1 MISFPDKKI
10 NILVIGDIMIDHYLW
25 GSSNRISP
33 EAPVPVALISN
44 ETKTLGGA
52 GNVIKNLVALE
63 SNVDFMGVVGDCS
76 SSEEIRLMLKNLG
89 VKVNS
94 LFTENGRSASVKSRV
109 VVSRQQVLR
118 YDRED
123 TGNINKA
130 TEEKII
136 KRFKAS
142 VKNYDLIL
150 ISDYGKGLL
159 TKKLTQQ
166 IINYSNKVNKKV
178 IVDPKGNDYSKYK
191 NSFLITPNKKE
202 ASEAT
207 NIEIKD
213 KKTLSKAITK
223 LKDELNLD
231 YSLITMSEDGIA
243 VYSDS
248 LDIYPTFAKEVF
260 DVTGAGDTVMASLGF
275 ALAHNIKIEEAV
287 YFANMASGVVISKVG
302 SSSATIAEIQEYEK
316 NIFQYKNSK
325 AIIDYAE
332 ILKISNQ
339 IKEKGKILVFTNGC
353 FDIIHPG
360 HIKYLEKAK
369 SFGDI
374 LIVGLNSDDSVKK
387 LKGSQRP
394 VNNELDRAAVLLG
407 LKSVDIVVIFKE
419 ETPLKLIKLIRPN
432 ILVKGGDYANKKVI
446 GENFVDR
453 LEIVE
458 YEDGKSTSKIIESI
472 KGL

>member
-1 MISFPDKKI
+1 
-10 NILVIGDIMIDHYLW
+10 
-25 GSSNRISP
+25 
-33 EAPVPVALISN
+33 
-44 ETKTLGGA
+44 
-52 GNVIKNLVALE
+52 
-63 SNVDFMGVVGDCS
+63 
-76 SSEEIRLMLKNLG
+76 
-89 VKVNS
+89 
-94 LFTENGRSASVKSRV
+94 
-109 VVSRQQVLR
+109 
-118 YDRED
+118 
-123 TGNINKA
+123 
-130 TEEKII
+130 
-136 KRFKAS
+136 
-142 VKNYDLIL
+142 
-150 ISDYGKGLL
+150 
-159 TKKLTQQ
+159 
-166 IINYSNKVNKKV
+166 
-178 IVDPKGNDYSKYK
+178 
-191 NSFLITPNKKE
+191 
-202 ASEAT
+202 
-207 NIEIKD
+207 
-213 KKTLSKAITK
+213 
-223 LKDELNLD
+223 
-231 YSLITMSEDGIA
+231 
-243 VYSDS
+243 
-248 LDIYPTFAKEVF
+248 
-260 DVTGAGDTVMASLGF
+260 MASLGF

-325 AIIDYAE
+325 AIIDYAQ

-387 LKGSQRP
+387 LKGSHRP

-458 YEDGKSTSKIIESI
+458 YEDGNSTSKIIESI